1 MDRATPRRVAVVG
14 GGISGLAAAWF
25 LHLADP
31 TLAVTVFESR
41 PGAGGKLRLGAVAGV
56 PLDLGAES
64 VLLRRPEGQRLAEA
78 VGLTL
83 VAAETTSA
91 SIWSRGA
98 LHPVPADTLMG
109 VPGSVQSLAA
119 SMLLTREEL
128 DRVRQD
134 EQLPGEPLTTDV
146 SVADA
151 VGGRLGQAVLD
162 RLVEPLLG
170 GVYAGRADQLSLRST
185 LPQLAAR
192 LADQPSVLAAA
203 RAAKAGAPAETGP
216 VFGAPRG
223 GVGLLVGA
231 VARASDAEL
240 RTSTTVR
247 ELHRVGAGWELVTG
261 SAADPHRVPAD
272 AVVLAV
278 PPAPAAR
285 LLSRVAPAAATAL
298 GGIPTASSAV
308 VALAYDAAA
317 VRLPEGSGFLVPPV
331 EGLLVKGLTFSS
343 AKWGWHAETA
353 PGLVLVRASVGRFG
367 EEAAL
372 QRDDAELVA
381 AVLADVHRLLGWTA
395 PPVDAVVQR
404 WGGGLPQYTVGHA
417 DRVAAVR
424 AAVAEVP
431 GLAVCGAA
439 YDGVGI
445 PACIATAER
454 SVTGLL
460 RQWAP

>member
-1 MDRATPRRVAVVG
+1 VVG

-25 LHLADP
+25 LHEADP
-31 TLAVTVFESR
+31 TLALTVLDAR
-41 PGAGGKLRLGAVAGV
+41 PDVGGKLRLGEVAGA

-78 VGLTL
+78 VGLAM
-83 VAAETTSA
+83 VPAATTGA

-109 VPGSVQSLAA
+109 VPASVESLAA
-119 SMLLTREEL
+119 SGLLTAEEI

-134 EQLPGEPLTTDV
+134 EKPSGEPVTAEV
-146 SVADA
+146 SVAEA
-151 VGGRLGQAVLD
+151 VGSRLGSAVLD

-192 LADQPSVLAAA
+192 LAEQPSVLAAA
-203 RAAKAGAPAETGP
+203 RAARAAAPAGTGP

-223 GVGLLVGA
+223 GVGLLPGA
-231 VARASDAEL
+231 VARASGADI

-247 ELHRVGAGWELVTG
+247 ELHRVAAGWELVTG
-261 SAADPHRVPAD
+261 SAAEPQRVEAD

-285 LLSRVAPAAATAL
+285 LLSGVAPTAATAL
-298 GGIPTASSAV
+298 EGIPTASSAV
-308 VALAYDAAA
+308 VALAYDAGA
-317 VRLPEGSGFLVPPV
+317 VNLPEGSGFLVPPV
-331 EGLLVKGLTFSS
+331 EDLLVKGVTFSS
-343 AKWGWHAETA
+343 VKWGWHAQTA

-372 QRDDAELVA
+372 QRGDTELVA
-381 AVLADVHRLLGWTA
+381 AVRADLERLLGWTA
-395 PPVDAVVQR
+395 APVDAVVQR

-454 SVTGLL
+454 AVTGLL